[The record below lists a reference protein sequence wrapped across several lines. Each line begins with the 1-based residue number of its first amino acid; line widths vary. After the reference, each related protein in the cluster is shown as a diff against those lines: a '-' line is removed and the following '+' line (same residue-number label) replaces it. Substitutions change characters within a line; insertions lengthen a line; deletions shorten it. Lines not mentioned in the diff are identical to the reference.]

1 MDFKNAR
8 LFALLLFYINLLV
21 AFSKGEYCSFKL
33 GRTFKSKE
41 KCTNLEHCVNNVF
54 DTRTGQCVGA
64 SNHCEPKWM
73 GPGCQY
79 QNLAVN
85 PENYDMVYDGNLTTH
100 RSIEKATVNLNG
112 KYNVTVVNIYTVY
125 STPVHIKIED
135 DQKFVVYDGFLN
147 QGPKSLHFNHSTIST
162 HLYIWFSAKTDIR
175 EIQVFGGKNVAL
187 WQRTSQV
194 GHDEDPGGLDLSGGA
209 VDGWDDSID
218 FVPISCTLIYSLKKS
233 SFWKVSLDGFYALKY
248 IVVSFAN
255 ATNFNPDDFTLTVRT
270 RNGTELSI
278 YRYMKPRSPSSRKA
292 VSQIIIDS
300 SYMPSSLVNE
310 VIIRGGSQRNIL
322 TLCEVSVYA
331 CSPTSTEENCR
342 SFCPEYCHPSEKC
355 HTGNFTCSRCQSG
368 WTGPRCEQ
376 PVDQHSGESSTSHAL
391 AVGPIAGIIITCLIL
406 CLVCVAM
413 IFRSKRKIRLT
424 LRNPVTKTICF
435 EIDLGHYSIASTEEE
450 KENSSDFEK

>member
-1 MDFKNAR
+1 MDFNNAR

-135 DQKFVVYDGFLN
+135 DQKVVVYEGFLN

-310 VIIRGGSQRNIL
+310 VIIHGESQRNIL

-331 CSPTSTEENCR
+331 
-342 SFCPEYCHPSEKC
+342 
-355 HTGNFTCSRCQSG
+355 
-368 WTGPRCEQ
+368 Q
-376 PVDQHSGESSTSHAL
+376 PVQKKTVGAFVRNIVILPRNVILVISRVRVVSRDGQGQALDQHSGESSTSNAL

-450 KENSSDFEK
+450 NSSDFEK